1 MERSNIAEFRSCV
14 KIEAAVLMSLTV
26 SVDVKQHR
34 SSLIC
39 QPTSEDMKLCI
50 IKQHSVE
57 ANTRRFRPGY
67 QMSSVSIQ
75 TISVRSMNG
84 KPKKVKWTSDENW
97 NGDRKIV
104 GSIPCSGS
112 VGLTYISAPS
122 LLRLVLKTVQ
132 ALINSPWS
140 QGGGLSV

>member
-14 KIEAAVLMSLTV
+14 KIEVAVLMSLTV
-26 SVDVKQHR
+26 SVDAKQYCL
-34 SSLIC
+34 SLIC
-39 QPTSEDMKLCI
+39 QPTSEDMKLYI

-97 NGDRKIV
+97 NGDRKV
-104 GSIPCSGS
+104 AGSIPCSS
-112 VGLTYISAPS
+112 TVGLTFTSSPS
-122 LLRLVLKTVQ
+122 LLRLVLK
-132 ALINSPWS
+132 
-140 QGGGLSV
+140 